1 MKCPAEKEIK
11 GTYPEASQHRAVDDK
26 WELVLQRAAAS
37 AHPGASRV
45 INPVG
50 DTNTFL
56 IAGRSHSLMWV

>member
-1 MKCPAEKEIK
+1 MKCPAEKEIR
-11 GTYPEASQHRAVDDK
+11 GTYPEGNQKRVVDDE

-37 AHPGASRV
+37 AHLGVSRV

-50 DTNTFL
+50 DTNTFP